1 MKNKLPALNNHLFVQ
16 LERLMDDEVME
27 KNPDIEI
34 KRSEAVVKVADSIIK
49 NANLTFQAYKYADE
63 WKTGNAKV
71 PDILRIG
78 AGDE

>member
-1 MKNKLPALNNHLFVQ
+1 MKNKLTDLNNHLFVQ

-49 NANLTFQAYKYADE
+49 NANLTFQADQYADE
-63 WKTGNAKV
+63 WKIGYAKM
-71 PDILRIG
+71 PEILRIG